1 MRPPELT
8 PVIVGV
14 GEVTERRPEPGT
26 AREPVDLM
34 AAALRAADEDAG
46 GGWLPKLEA
55 LSLVGL
61 ISWRYRDPVGLLCE
75 RLAITPARAVNASMG
90 GETPIRLLHE
100 AALAIARGEL
110 TTAAFVG
117 GEASAAIA
125 AAMKAGQAP
134 DWTPAASAEEAVR
147 FPSSS
152 FAVSPVA
159 KALGVR
165 APVQIYPF
173 YEMATQAAWGQA
185 PAAGEHASAAL
196 WARYAAVAA
205 ENPGAWIRT
214 APKAEAIAA
223 VTPDNRPICWP
234 YPKMMVANMNVNQS
248 AAVIVT
254 SLAAARAAGVPEARL
269 IHLWGGASAVE
280 PEDYLKRDRYDHST
294 AQTAVL
300 EAATG
305 IAGGDAHAFRHLE
318 LYSCFPV
325 VPKMALKTLG
335 LGAQAPAPT
344 VAGGLTFFGGPLNN
358 YMSHAIAGMV
368 RALRA
373 HPGELGLLYGQGGYV
388 NKHHAVVVSTAPP
401 PEPLALEIS
410 VQARADA
417 ERGPIPPLDEAYEG
431 PATVETYTV
440 RFGREGETQDGV
452 VILRTPDGARCM
464 AQVPAEDQASL
475 ATLLSRDRSAIG
487 LTGRVSA
494 GPDAPPRF
502 AFT

>member
-1 MRPPELT
+1 MRPPEFT
-8 PVIVGV
+8 PVIIGV

-34 AAALRAADEDAG
+34 AAALREADADAG
-46 GGWLPKLEA
+46 GGWLTRIET

-61 ISWRYRDPVGLLCE
+61 ISWRYRDPVGLLSE
-75 RLAITPARAVNASMG
+75 RLGIAPKHAVNASMG

-110 TTAAFVG
+110 ETAAFVG
-117 GEASAAIA
+117 GEASASIA
-125 AAMKAGQAP
+125 QAMKSGQAP
-134 DWTPAASAEEAVR
+134 DWTPAASVEETVR
-147 FPSSS
+147 FPSST

-159 KALGVR
+159 KTLGVR
-165 APVQIYPF
+165 APVNIYPF
-173 YEMATQAAWGQA
+173 YELASQAAWNQT
-185 PAAGEHASAAL
+185 PAEGEQESAQL

-205 ENPGAWIRT
+205 ENPYAWIRT
-214 APKAEAIAA
+214 APDAETIART
-223 VTPDNRPICWP
+223 TPDNRPISWP
-234 YPKMMVANMNVNQS
+234 YPKLMVANINVNQA

-254 SLAAARAAGVPEARL
+254 SLAAGRRAGVAEDRL

-300 EAATG
+300 EAATRIG
-305 IAGGDAHAFRHLE
+305 GGDAHAFRHME

-325 VPKMALKTLG
+325 VPKMAQRTLG
-335 LGAQAPAPT
+335 LGPDAPSPT

-368 RALRA
+368 RRLRD

-401 PEPLALEIS
+401 PEDLALDIS
-410 VQARADA
+410 VQAEADA
-417 ERGPIPPLDEAYEG
+417 ARGPVPPLDEAYEG
-431 PATVETYTV
+431 PATIETYTV
-440 RFGREGETQDGV
+440 RFGREGEPQDGI
-452 VILRTPDGARCM
+452 VILKTPEGTRCM
-464 AQVPAEDQASL
+464 AQVPADDPVTIA
-475 ATLLSRDRSAIG
+475 ALLSRDHSAVG
-487 LTGRVSA
+487 RRGRVHA
-494 GPDAPPRF
+494 GRDAPRF
-502 AFT
+502 ALD